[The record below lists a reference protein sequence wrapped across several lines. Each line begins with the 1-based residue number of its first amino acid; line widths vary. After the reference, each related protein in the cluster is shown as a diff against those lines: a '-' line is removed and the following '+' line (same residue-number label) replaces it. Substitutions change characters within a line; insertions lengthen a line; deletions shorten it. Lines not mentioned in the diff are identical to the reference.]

1 MWEPKKY
8 RLFNR
13 IMDLKKSTIKNSLRQ
28 LDNWYMYYLLD
39 NFLMNVKFLVFE
51 IQYCVYVAE
60 CFGEIC

>member
-1 MWEPKKY
+1 
-8 RLFNR
+8 
-13 IMDLKKSTIKNSLRQ
+13 MDLKKSTIKNSLRQ